1 MACTN
6 LTTMWVSS
14 KLSISDSSSLS
25 FRSILNPLPL
35 PNHNSSPSRS
45 SSVSP
50 IQSSLRELR
59 DRIDSVKNTQ
69 KITEAMKL
77 VAAAKVRRA
86 QEAVVNG
93 RPFSET
99 LVEVLYNINEQL
111 QTDDIDVPLTK
122 IRPVKKVALV
132 VVTGDRGLCGGFNNF
147 IIKKAEARIK
157 ELQGLGLDY
166 TVISVGKKGNSYF
179 LRRPYIPVDKYL
191 EAGTLPTAKEAQ
203 AVADDVFSLFIS
215 EEVDKVELLYTKFVS
230 LVKSEPVI
238 HTLLPLSP
246 KGEIC
251 DINGNCVDAAE
262 DELFRLTTKEGK
274 LTVERETFRTPTAD
288 FSPILQF
295 EQDPVQI
302 LDALLPLYLNSQIL
316 RALQESLASELAAR
330 MSAMSSF
337 DHRTLVCLDHRF
349 ASSSLD
355 TDRIAMAKNSFKLSN
370 PLEVRMTESTRI
382 REKYQD
388 RVPVIVE
395 KAGQSDVPDID
406 KKKYLVPADLTVG
419 QFVYVVRKR
428 IKLGAEKAIFVFVKN
443 TLPPTAALMSAIYE
457 EHKDE
462 DGFLYMTYSGEN
474 TFGSASANISL
485 P

>member
-1 MACTN
+1 MASSN
-6 LTTMWVSS
+6 LTMWVSS
-14 KLSISDSSSLS
+14 KLSLSDTSSLS
-25 FRSILNPLPL
+25 FHSSLSPFQLP
-35 PNHNSSPSRS
+35 PQNSPTALK
-45 SSVSP
+45 
-50 IQSSLRELR
+50 QSSICPSIHCGLRELR
-59 DRIDSVKNTQ
+59 DRIGSVKNTQ

-111 QTDDIDVPLTK
+111 QTEDIDVPLTK
-122 IRPVKKVALV
+122 TRPVKKVALV
-132 VVTGDRGLCGGFNNF
+132 VVSGDRGLCGPFNNT
-147 IIKKAEARIK
+147 IIKKAEQRIA
-157 ELQGLGLDY
+157 ELKDLGLEY

-179 LRRPYIPVDKYL
+179 IRRPFIPVDKFL
-191 EAGTLPTAKEAQ
+191 DGSSLPTAKEAQ
-203 AVADDVFSLFIS
+203 AIADDTFSLFVS

-274 LTVERETFRTPTAD
+274 LTVERDVVMTQTKE

-330 MSAMSSF
+330 MSAMSNAT
-337 DHRTLVCLDHRF
+337 DNAIELKKTLSIIYNRE
-349 ASSSLD
+349 
-355 TDRIAMAKNSFKLSN
+355 RQAKITGEI
-370 PLEVRMTESTRI
+370 LE
-382 REKYQD
+382 
-388 RVPVIVE
+388 IV
-395 KAGQSDVPDID
+395 AGANA
-406 KKKYLVPADLTVG
+406 LV
-419 QFVYVVRKR
+419 
-428 IKLGAEKAIFVFVKN
+428 
-443 TLPPTAALMSAIYE
+443 
-457 EHKDE
+457 
-462 DGFLYMTYSGEN
+462 
-474 TFGSASANISL
+474 
-485 P
+485 